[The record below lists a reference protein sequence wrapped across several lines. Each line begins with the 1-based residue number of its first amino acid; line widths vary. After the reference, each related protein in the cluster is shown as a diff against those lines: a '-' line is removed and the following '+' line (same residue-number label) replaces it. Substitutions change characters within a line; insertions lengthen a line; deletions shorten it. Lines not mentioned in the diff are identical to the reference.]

1 MINQNKIRK
10 IIREEIGYVFEQN
23 SNSGR
28 FYHGTSSKF
37 PFQKFDKSLEGSGI
51 VSSGGK
57 KYGGFFFTSEFE
69 NAEYYTEWFVA
80 EVLIKNIHE
89 DPLKST
95 HPPTV
100 MKKAYEDDNI
110 YIVRDVLDGSMHS
123 DIVVVPYNQINNI
136 QIVNWT
142 FVGDKEAYFES
153 LDEFF
158 GGDIDPN
165 DEESYDDDGNI
176 MEPYIDQSMIASF
189 INMTGGG
196 LDYLLTIPI
205 FKEYYNSK

>member
-1 MINQNKIRK
+1 
-10 IIREEIGYVFEQN
+10 
-23 SNSGR
+23 
-28 FYHGTSSKF
+28 
-37 PFQKFDKSLEGSGI
+37 
-51 VSSGGK
+51 
-57 KYGGFFFTSEFE
+57 
-69 NAEYYTEWFVA
+69 
-80 EVLIKNIHE
+80 
-89 DPLKST
+89 
-95 HPPTV
+95 

-123 DIVVVPYNQINNI
+123 DIVVVPYNKINNI

-142 FVGDKEAYFES
+142 FVGDKEVYFES

-158 GGDIDPN
+158 GGDMDPN
-165 DEESYDDDGNI
+165 DEESYDDDGNM

-196 LDYLLTIPI
+196 LYYLLTIPI